1 MRLTNFLLL
10 FPLAEIQVGNTKY
23 YQNAL
28 FGGNIRPQLE
38 IEVKSDQHSCK
49 NLTIFKYKLH
59 TSKHKFSS
67 KTAIFV
73 FVLKSRAA
81 KDTKIKK
88 MYTQC
93 SIKKCQG

>member
-38 IEVKSDQHSCK
+38 IEVKSDQIVAK
-49 NLTIFKYKLH
+49 ILQ
-59 TSKHKFSS
+59 FSS
-67 KTAIFV
+67 TNFTPQNINSR
-73 FVLKSRAA
+73 LKQLYLSLF
-81 KDTKIKK
+81 
-88 MYTQC
+88 
-93 SIKKCQG
+93 